1 MMDTANSVMDAM
13 TVSSFGMRA
22 QGDRLRVI
30 SENIANVDSVANTA
44 GGDPYRRKT
53 ISFKEE
59 MDRDVGFN
67 VLKTYKVGTDRA
79 TDFEM
84 QFMPSS
90 PAADANGYVKMPN
103 VNMAFE
109 MADMREAQRT
119 YEANLSM
126 LEMSRNLVNKLVDL
140 LRT

>member
-1 MMDTANSVMDAM
+1 MMDSVNGVMDAM
-13 TVSSFGMRA
+13 TISSFGMRA

-30 SENIANVDSVANTA
+30 SENIANTDSLASTA

-59 MDRDVGFN
+59 MDRDLGVK
-67 VLKTYKVGTDRA
+67 VLKTYKVGVDRA
-79 TDFEM
+79 SDFELRY
-84 QFMPSS
+84 MPAS

-126 LEMSRNLVNKLVDL
+126 LEMSRNLINKLVDL